1 VTNIFGRWG
10 EEHEGRKG
18 KGTRGRKKEAK
29 INLCETETETEK
41 EKYETPVVPDNRCT
55 QMPKTGSPTT
65 ATKKRQKHFGLEKKR
80 Y

>member
-41 EKYETPVVPDNRCT
+41 
-55 QMPKTGSPTT
+55 
-65 ATKKRQKHFGLEKKR
+65 
-80 Y
+80 